1 MENLKIKPLT
11 KNQLTIS
18 IDRLTRFKNTEI
30 KYLRVYKE
38 LISNYLILPKIKK
51 QELNKLDYEILRNLA
66 EKIINYSIEQLGIKS
81 NGDYIINQ
89 RLFNYENN
97 LFNLSDDV
105 KSLVKNK
112 INYKGFLELINDN
125 SVKNLQWLK
134 VLGEDSDIKVKRV
147 EKHLHFPIEKIIICE
162 GITEETLLPA
172 FGNIYGMNFDQY
184 GIHIISAGGKNQV
197 VKTYYDLSQEIKIPI
212 FVLLDKDAE
221 ENLKLIKKR
230 LREIDN
236 IYILTCGEFEDLLP
250 NSLIE
255 RTLNY
260 AFQNISQIDFQL
272 LNQNLPK
279 VKILEE
285 IFKNRG
291 LHEFKKSEFANLIK
305 ENILDRN
312 DLSDEIKK
320 ILENINSH
328 SQIYT

>member
-51 QELNKLDYEILRNLA
+51 QDLNKLDYEVLRNLA

-89 RLFNYENN
+89 RLFDYENN
-97 LFNLSDDV
+97 LFNMSNDV
-105 KSLVKNK
+105 KNLLKNK
-112 INYKGFLELINDN
+112 INYKGFSELINDN

-172 FGNIYGMNFDQY
+172 FGDIYGMNFDQS

-197 VKTYYDLSQEIKIPI
+197 VKTYYEISQEIKIPI

>member
-51 QELNKLDYEILRNLA
+51 QDLNKLDYEILRNLA

-272 LNQNLPK
+272 LNQNLRK

>member
-1 MENLKIKPLT
+1 M
-11 KNQLTIS
+11 
-18 IDRLTRFKNTEI
+18 
-30 KYLRVYKE
+30 
-38 LISNYLILPKIKK
+38 
-51 QELNKLDYEILRNLA
+51 
-66 EKIINYSIEQLGIKS
+66 
-81 NGDYIINQ
+81 
-89 RLFNYENN
+89 
-97 LFNLSDDV
+97 
-105 KSLVKNK
+105 
-112 INYKGFLELINDN
+112 
-125 SVKNLQWLK
+125 
-134 VLGEDSDIKVKRV
+134 
-147 EKHLHFPIEKIIICE
+147 
-162 GITEETLLPA
+162 
-172 FGNIYGMNFDQY
+172 
-184 GIHIISAGGKNQV
+184 

-260 AFQNISQIDFQL
+260 AFQNISQIDFHL

-328 SQIYT
+328 SAIYT

>member
-51 QELNKLDYEILRNLA
+51 QDLNKLDYEVLRNLA

-89 RLFNYENN
+89 RLFDYENN
-97 LFNLSDDV
+97 LFNLSNDV
-105 KSLVKNK
+105 KNLLKNK
-112 INYKGFLELINDN
+112 INYKGFSELINDN

-172 FGNIYGMNFDQY
+172 FGDIYGMNFDQS

-197 VKTYYDLSQEIKIPI
+197 VKTYYEISQEIKIPI

-320 ILENINSH
+320 ILENINSP
-328 SQIYT
+328 SAIYT

>member
-51 QELNKLDYEILRNLA
+51 QDLNKLDYEILRNLA

-260 AFQNISQIDFQL
+260 TFQNISQIDFQL

>member
-51 QELNKLDYEILRNLA
+51 QDLNKLDYEVLRNLA

-89 RLFNYENN
+89 RLFDYENN
-97 LFNLSDDV
+97 LFNLSNDV
-105 KSLVKNK
+105 KNLLKNK
-112 INYKGFLELINDN
+112 INYKGFSELINDN

-172 FGNIYGMNFDQY
+172 FGDIYGMNFDQS

-260 AFQNISQIDFQL
+260 TFQNISQIDFKL

-320 ILENINSH
+320 ILENINSP
-328 SQIYT
+328 SAIYT

>member
-51 QELNKLDYEILRNLA
+51 QDLNKLDYEVLRNLA

-89 RLFNYENN
+89 RLFDYENN

-105 KSLVKNK
+105 KNLLKNK
-112 INYKGFLELINDN
+112 INYKGFSELINDN

-134 VLGEDSDIKVKRV
+134 ALGEDSDIKAKRV

-162 GITEETLLPA
+162 GITEETLLPT
-172 FGNIYGMNFDQY
+172 FGDIYGMNFDQY

-260 AFQNISQIDFQL
+260 TFQNISQIDFQL

-320 ILENINSH
+320 ILGNINSH

>member
-51 QELNKLDYEILRNLA
+51 QDLNKLDYEILRNLA

-260 AFQNISQIDFQL
+260 TFQNISQIDFQL

-328 SQIYT
+328 SAIYT

>member
-51 QELNKLDYEILRNLA
+51 QDLDKLDYGILKDLA
-66 EKIINYSIEQLGIKS
+66 ERIINFSIEQFGIKS
-81 NGDYIINQ
+81 DGDYTINH

-97 LFNLSDDV
+97 LFNLSDEV
-105 KSLVKNK
+105 KNLVKNK

-134 VLGEDSDIKVKRV
+134 ELGGNTDITLKRV
-147 EKHLHFPIEKIIICE
+147 EKYLHFPIEKVIICE

-172 FGNIYGMNFDQY
+172 FGDIYGMNFDQF

-320 ILENINSH
+320 ILENINSP
-328 SQIYT
+328 SAIYT

>member
-51 QELNKLDYEILRNLA
+51 QDLNKLDYEILRNLA